1 MREKNDIAALRG
13 DLLKAQRNEITEY
26 HIYSTLARLEKDRG
40 NSVTLQKIGKE
51 EYLHYEFWKR
61 FTDREV
67 KPNRLKITFYV
78 FLAHLF
84 GLTFAVKLMEL
95 GEERAQ
101 INYGE
106 IVRIIPESAFI
117 IKDEDDHEKAL
128 INIIEEEKLSY
139 VGAMVLGLN
148 DALVELTGTLAGL
161 SFALRDTKIIAMA
174 GLVTGIAASLSM
186 GASEY
191 LSKRSDE
198 GMEAKEALKS
208 ALYTAGAYSITVFF
222 LILPFLL
229 ASSYLYALPLT
240 VLTALLIILLFNFYI
255 SVAKDYDFKKR
266 FGEMALISLSVAV
279 LSFGVGVLIRV
290 VWGVDI

>member
-26 HIYSTLARLEKDRG
+26 RIYSTLARLEKDRG
-40 NSVTLQKIGKE
+40 NSVTLQKIGRE

-61 FTDREV
+61 FTGREV
-67 KPNRLKITFYV
+67 NPNRLKIIFYV

-84 GLTFAVKLMEL
+84 GLTFAVKLLEL

-106 IVRIIPESAFI
+106 IARVIPESASI

-139 VGAMVLGLN
+139 IGAMVLGLN

-208 ALYTAGAYSITVFF
+208 SLYTGGAYIITVFF

-229 ASSYLYALPLT
+229 APSYLYALPLT
-240 VLTALLIILLFNFYI
+240 IAAALLIILVFNFYI

-266 FGEMALISLSVAV
+266 FGEMALISISVAV
-279 LSFGVGVLIRV
+279 LSFGVGVLIRG
-290 VWGVDI
+290 VWGIDI